1 MFKLSK
7 LSAVTFILL
16 STSSTAAFAFNGAD
30 ARGGAMGGVG
40 VASANYLAAG
50 FYNPALAT
58 NYKGNDD
65 FGLMLPSVSFSA
77 HDADD
82 LYHKIDHFQEVND
95 RLFPEGDLGNYKEPS
110 NADKTEWKDALNALD
125 NGQIQLDVQAGIA
138 VAIPNHYV
146 SATVFTKAQVSA
158 FVTTYINPDD
168 LKDKNIDNDDYDP
181 KSTVKGLAGGT
192 ADLGIALAKSFNLP
206 FKDQTISVGFSP
218 KIQKIYAM
226 KYIDTVSGFD
236 DSEFDAG
243 KDHTEKTAFN
253 IDLGIAYKPL
263 ETVTI
268 GLAAQNVIK
277 QSLETNVPISSHLKD
292 KDKTTA
298 TYLVEPKYTAGVAYD
313 NGMFTVAADIDLN
326 KQRYFEESSYET
338 QFAHVGAEFNVWD
351 WAQLRAGYS
360 ISMTDYAKNMVTAGI
375 GLKPFG
381 AFGID
386 LAGQYGEDNNYGA
399 SLQFVLTL

>member
-30 ARGGAMGGVG
+30 ARGGAMGGTG

-77 HDADD
+77 HDEDD
-82 LYHKIDHFQEVND
+82 LYHKVTAFKKINDQLMTDIDAQNWDSKFLNQDQQN
-95 RLFPEGDLGNYKEPS
+95 K
-110 NADKTEWKDALNALD
+110 WKDSLNALGNAQVD
-125 NGQIQLDVQAGIA
+125 IDVQVGIA

-158 FVTTYINPDD
+158 IVDTHIAQEDIDYITDHQDIPEDMD
-168 LKDKNIDNDDYDP
+168 
-181 KSTVKGLAGGT
+181 STVQGLAGGT

-218 KIQKIYAM
+218 KIQKIYAL
-226 KYIDTVSGFD
+226 KYKKTVD
-236 DSEFDAG
+236 EFEKSQFNAG
-243 KDHTEKTAFN
+243 HDHAEKTAFN
-253 IDLGIAYKPL
+253 LDLGIAYKPL
-263 ETVTI
+263 ETVTVA
-268 GLAAQNVIK
+268 LAAQNVIK
-277 QSLETNVPISSHLKD
+277 QSLETNQNISKSDHTKS
-292 KDKTTA
+292 

-338 QFAHVGAEFNVWD
+338 QFAHVGAEFNAWD

-386 LAGQYGEDNNYGA
+386 LAGQYGADNNYGA